1 MLNKNNTDRYTPDFN
16 TMIKIAILNSLGFFF
31 MGFLIPVISRQNMN
45 ATGLEIG
52 LIVSAMVIGY
62 TLSSS
67 FIGFI
72 TDRTKSKH
80 FLIFIGSIGRGISY
94 LIFYISIIINALIG
108 MWIGMF
114 ILGFWAG
121 FFWIPFDTLVAE
133 KSNKNHR
140 SQAFGKRDSANAIG
154 QVIGAFVGFSILL
167 IVRLFTDNPYYLYSA
182 ILIFGIANFI
192 AGILFLKY
200 VDESIKFYDD
210 DVTSN
215 ENSDND
221 FESSIFKFPKPMIFG
236 LIVLFCVV
244 LMASINGNLAKPFLN
259 IYIIENLSD
268 NLYIVILIYLPSGLL
283 ATFFAPKLGE
293 IVDKLEPR
301 IAIVILSLS
310 GAIVTWFLINTKDI
324 FLFAILLLIDI
335 TIAISAGLLF
345 RNLLSRITIEHRGK
359 ILGICSF
366 FVNIGSIIGPILG
379 GIVWDVS
386 GPKAP
391 FIVSIF
397 VELCLIPLY
406 FIVVHLLL
414 PHVAETYD
422 KNE

>member
-72 TDRTKSKH
+72 TDRTKSKR

-310 GAIVTWFLINTKDI
+310 GAIITWFLINTKDI

-406 FIVVHLLL
+406 LIVVHLLL

>member
-1 MLNKNNTDRYTPDFN
+1 MLSKNNTDRYTPDF
-16 TMIKIAILNSLGFFF
+16 TIMIKIAILNSLGFFF
-31 MGFLIPVISRQNMN
+31 MGFLIPIISRQNMN

-72 TDRTKSKH
+72 TDRTKSKR
-80 FLIFIGSIGRGISY
+80 FLIFIGSTGRGVSY
-94 LIFYISIIINALIG
+94 LIFYISIIINALTG

-114 ILGFWAG
+114 VLGFWAG

-154 QVIGAFVGFSILL
+154 QMIGAIIGFSILL
-167 IVRLFTDNPYYLYSA
+167 IVRLFNDNPYYLYSA

-192 AGILFLKY
+192 AGILFLMY
-200 VDESIKFYDD
+200 VDETIKFYDD
-210 DVTSN
+210 KVTSN
-215 ENSDND
+215 ENLDNNIK
-221 FESSIFKFPKPMIFG
+221 SSIFNFPKPMMFG

-268 NLYIVILIYLPSGLL
+268 NLYIVVLIYLPSGLL
-283 ATFFAPKLGE
+283 ATFLAPKLGE

-301 IAIVILSLS
+301 IAIVILSFS
-310 GAIVTWFLINTKDI
+310 GAIITWFLVNTKDLL
-324 FLFAILLLIDI
+324 LFAILLLLDM

-359 ILGICSF
+359 ILGISSF
-366 FVNIGSIIGPILG
+366 SANIGSIIGPILG
-379 GIVWDVS
+379 GFVWDIS

>member
-1 MLNKNNTDRYTPDFN
+1 MFSKDSTDRYTADFN
-16 TMIKIAILNSLGFFF
+16 IMIKIAILTSLGFFF
-31 MGFLIPVISRQNMN
+31 MGFLIPIISRQNMN

-52 LIVSAMVIGY
+52 LIISAMVIGF

-67 FIGFI
+67 FVGVL
-72 TDRTKSKH
+72 TDRTKSKRL
-80 FLIFIGSIGRGISY
+80 LIFIGSMGRGISY
-94 LIFYISIIINALIG
+94 VIFYISIIINVLIG
-108 MWIGMF
+108 MWVGMF
-114 ILGFWAG
+114 ILGFFAG
-121 FFWIPFDTLVAE
+121 FFWIPFDTLIAE
-133 KSNKNHR
+133 KSNKNNR

-154 QVIGAFVGFSILL
+154 QVIGGLIGFGILL
-167 IVRLFTDNPYYLYSA
+167 TVGIFTDNPFYLYSA
-182 ILIFGIANFI
+182 ILIFGSANFI
-192 AGILFLKY
+192 AGILFMRY

-210 DVTSN
+210 NVVSN
-215 ENSDND
+215 ENEDD
-221 FESSIFKFPKPMIFG
+221 KIDSSIFKFPKPMIVG
-236 LIVLFCVV
+236 LLVLFSVV

-283 ATFFAPKLGE
+283 ATFLAPKLGE

-301 IAIVILSLS
+301 IAIVMLSLS
-310 GAIVTWFLINTKDI
+310 GAIVTWFLINTQNLV
-324 FLFAILLLIDI
+324 LFTILLLIDI
-335 TIAISAGLLF
+335 TIAISSGLLF

-366 FVNIGSIIGPILG
+366 FANVGSIIGPILG
-379 GIVWDVS
+379 GFVWDIS

-414 PHVAETYD
+414 PHVAETYEKD
-422 KNE
+422 E

>member
-1 MLNKNNTDRYTPDFN
+1 
-16 TMIKIAILNSLGFFF
+16 MIKIAILNSLGFFF

-324 FLFAILLLIDI
+324 FLFAILLLIDL

>member
-310 GAIVTWFLINTKDI
+310 GAIITWFLINTKDI

>member
-1 MLNKNNTDRYTPDFN
+1 
-16 TMIKIAILNSLGFFF
+16 MIKIAILNSLGFFF
-31 MGFLIPVISRQNMN
+31 MGFLIPIISRQNMN

-72 TDRTKSKH
+72 TDRTKSKR
-80 FLIFIGSIGRGISY
+80 FLIFIGSTGRGVSY
-94 LIFYISIIINALIG
+94 LIFYISIIINALTG

-114 ILGFWAG
+114 VLGFWAG

-154 QVIGAFVGFSILL
+154 QMIGAIIGFSILL
-167 IVRLFTDNPYYLYSA
+167 IVRLFNDNPYYLYSA

-192 AGILFLKY
+192 AGILFLMY
-200 VDESIKFYDD
+200 VDETIKFYDD
-210 DVTSN
+210 KVTSN
-215 ENSDND
+215 ENLDNNIK
-221 FESSIFKFPKPMIFG
+221 SSIFNFPKPMMFG

-268 NLYIVILIYLPSGLL
+268 NLYIVVLIYLPSGLL
-283 ATFFAPKLGE
+283 ATFLAPKLGE

-301 IAIVILSLS
+301 IAIVILSFS
-310 GAIVTWFLINTKDI
+310 GAIITWFLVNTKDLL
-324 FLFAILLLIDI
+324 LFAILLLLDM

-359 ILGICSF
+359 ILGISSF
-366 FVNIGSIIGPILG
+366 SANIGSIIGPILG
-379 GIVWDVS
+379 GFVWDIS

>member
-1 MLNKNNTDRYTPDFN
+1 M
-16 TMIKIAILNSLGFFF
+16 
-31 MGFLIPVISRQNMN
+31 
-45 ATGLEIG
+45 
-52 LIVSAMVIGY
+52 
-62 TLSSS
+62 
-67 FIGFI
+67 
-72 TDRTKSKH
+72 
-80 FLIFIGSIGRGISY
+80 
-94 LIFYISIIINALIG
+94 
-108 MWIGMF
+108 
-114 ILGFWAG
+114 
-121 FFWIPFDTLVAE
+121 
-133 KSNKNHR
+133 
-140 SQAFGKRDSANAIG
+140 
-154 QVIGAFVGFSILL
+154 
-167 IVRLFTDNPYYLYSA
+167 YSA

-192 AGILFLKY
+192 AGILFLRY

-210 DVTSN
+210 EVTSN
-215 ENSDND
+215 ENSTND
-221 FESSIFKFPKPMIFG
+221 FESSIFKFPRPMIFG

-244 LMASINGNLAKPFLN
+244 LMASINGNLAKPFFN

-283 ATFFAPKLGE
+283 ATFIAPKLGE

-301 IAIVILSLS
+301 IAIVVLSLS
-310 GAIVTWFLINTKDI
+310 GAIVTWLLINTKDLI
-324 FLFAILLLIDI
+324 LFAILLLIDM

-366 FVNIGSIIGPILG
+366 FVNIGAIIGPILG

-391 FIVSIF
+391 FIVSIY

>member
-1 MLNKNNTDRYTPDFN
+1 
-16 TMIKIAILNSLGFFF
+16 MIKIAILNSLGFFF

-310 GAIVTWFLINTKDI
+310 GAIITWFLINTKDI